1 MIRSTT
7 FDPPEYAGWKAE
19 PELVQQYLR
28 TISQDSNR
36 KALIE
41 ALDRDPLLEL
51 YRRLVRAR
59 LIDQVL
65 AGWVRQGVIAEAW
78 LATGEEACTTGPL
91 FALDPKADYILP
103 VIRNHSANAD
113 FGLPLVDL
121 FRSYLGSTDGPSRG
135 RDAHPGSVTHH
146 VIPPIG
152 SPGAMVPV
160 CLGLAL
166 AAKIQNRASVALT
179 WIGDGATK
187 AGPTHEG
194 LNMAAVQRVPAVFI
208 IQHNQVALGAGLGQ
222 QHWPADF
229 SDWPEA
235 YGMAGGSFD
244 GNHVL
249 DAWAATALAVQRCRR
264 GEGPVML
271 VTNTFRMGGRSTDD
285 ERQCR
290 DTITAESFSAWGK
303 RDPIGMY
310 EEYLRGRGV
319 PAGELSRV
327 EAVVRDE
334 VDQAAESAGAGNRD
348 GVPESA
354 LSGVYARESIG

>member
-187 AGPTHEG
+187 SGPTHEG

-208 IQHNQVALGAGLGQ
+208 IQHHQVALGAGPEQ
-222 QHWPADF
+222 HHWPADF